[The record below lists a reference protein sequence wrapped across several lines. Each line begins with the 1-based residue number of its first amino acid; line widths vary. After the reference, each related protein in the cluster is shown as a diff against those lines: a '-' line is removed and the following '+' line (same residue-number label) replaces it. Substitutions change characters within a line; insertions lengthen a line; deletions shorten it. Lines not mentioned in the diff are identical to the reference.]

1 MQDNSFI
8 TKMTGRGELPIGK
21 MPGFEP
27 PDDETHEIILER
39 FKKQMRKETVSTVFW
54 TIMSLFFI
62 ITYIVMYFRMDAK
75 ADAKKGILV
84 ALAAFVVIAVVTIYK
99 YVFIDKKADAIVN
112 EKKYKVAPAMIH
124 HIMPGFGTRLGK
136 LTVKICD
143 AGDDNVGN
151 VYNYEFVINK
161 KVSKAYRKNKDI
173 ILTVIEIDKQ
183 KELYSLTYIDE
194 ADKDDKDAAEEDM
207 EK

>member
-1 MQDNSFI
+1 M
-8 TKMTGRGELPIGK
+8 
-21 MPGFEP
+21 
-27 PDDETHEIILER
+27 
-39 FKKQMRKETVSTVFW
+39 
-54 TIMSLFFI
+54 
-62 ITYIVMYFRMDAK
+62 
-75 ADAKKGILV
+75 

-124 HIMPGFGTRLGK
+124 HIMPGFGTRFGK

-143 AGDDNVGN
+143 ASDDNVGN

-173 ILTVIEIDKQ
+173 VLTVIEIDKQ

-194 ADKDDKDAAEEDM
+194 TDKADKDAAEEDA
-207 EK
+207 EI

>member
-84 ALAAFVVIAVVTIYK
+84 ALAAFVIIAVVNIYK

-112 EKKYKVAPAMIH
+112 ERKYKVAPAMVH
-124 HIMPGFGTRLGK
+124 HIMPGFGTRFGK

-143 AGDDNVGN
+143 VSDDNVGN

-173 ILTVIEIDKQ
+173 LLTVIEIDKQ

-194 ADKDDKDAAEEDM
+194 ADKADKDTAEEDI
-207 EK
+207 EV

>member
-1 MQDNSFI
+1 
-8 TKMTGRGELPIGK
+8 MTGRGELPIGK

-99 YVFIDKKADAIVN
+99 YVFDKKADAIVN

-183 KELYSLTYIDE
+183 NELYNLTYIDE
-194 ADKDDKDAAEEDM
+194 TDKADKDAAEEDM

>member
-39 FKKQMRKETVSTVFW
+39 FKKQMRKETVS
-54 TIMSLFFI
+54 
-62 ITYIVMYFRMDAK
+62 YIVMYFRMDAK

-84 ALAAFVVIAVVTIYK
+84 ALAAFVVIVIVNIYK

-143 AGDDNVGN
+143 ASDDNVGN

-194 ADKDDKDAAEEDM
+194 TDKADKDTTEEDA
-207 EK
+207 EI